1 MKNILVALDLSTMD
15 NKLIQAASLFSRLF
29 QAESVKFLHV
39 IPSFVM
45 PEGVW
50 TSPENILSS
59 SFQINREV
67 EGEMLK
73 AIQPYFGENHG
84 VNWSVEIKEGKTSKI
99 IEASANESGTELLI
113 VGKKK
118 TSTHSGVAA
127 KFVARKTKSHVFF
140 INENADLEFKHLLV
154 PIDFSQ
160 YSLKALEMAFKLQ
173 KANPTA
179 TITAR
184 HVIDFPPKE
193 LYLTGNYGLLALDW
207 KEKVKDMFGQFANK
221 HKLDI
226 SNINFEAIKND
237 DFDISAQISDYAH
250 QNKADLI
257 MLGAKG
263 HSGLD
268 DLFLGSVTEKLVTAE
283 VELPVLV
290 VR

>member
-1 MKNILVALDLSTMD
+1 
-15 NKLIQAASLFSRLF
+15 
-29 QAESVKFLHV
+29 
-39 IPSFVM
+39 
-45 PEGVW
+45 
-50 TSPENILSS
+50 
-59 SFQINREV
+59 
-67 EGEMLK
+67 
-73 AIQPYFGENHG
+73 
-84 VNWSVEIKEGKTSKI
+84 
-99 IEASANESGTELLI
+99 
-113 VGKKK
+113 
-118 TSTHSGVAA
+118 
-127 KFVARKTKSHVFF
+127 
-140 INENADLEFKHLLV
+140 
-154 PIDFSQ
+154 
-160 YSLKALEMAFKLQ
+160 MAFKLQ

-179 TITAR
+179 TITAI